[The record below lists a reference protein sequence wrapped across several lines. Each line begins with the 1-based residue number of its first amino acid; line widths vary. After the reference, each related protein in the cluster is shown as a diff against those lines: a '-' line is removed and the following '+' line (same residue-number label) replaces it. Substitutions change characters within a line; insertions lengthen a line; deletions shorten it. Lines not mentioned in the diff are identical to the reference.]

1 MDALT
6 VGAAIVA
13 GMAAG
18 LLLARMW
25 RVVVAVAI
33 VATAS
38 LLLCWHLG
46 IVELDVSKLVLDG
59 KTHMVDAAPR
69 RVTELF

>member
-6 VGAAIVA
+6 VGGAIVA
-13 GMAAG
+13 GLALG
-18 LLLARMW
+18 LLLARVW

-33 VATAS
+33 VAAAGV
-38 LLLCWHLG
+38 LLCWHLG
-46 IVELDVSKLVLDG
+46 IVELDVGKLVTDG
-59 KTHMVDAAPR
+59 KTHVVDAAPR